1 MRDLAKE
8 EIDVF
13 WEFVKDH
20 IEDMVVEPREREND
34 TYIWMSF
41 DILKDFNDVYQG
53 LCEENGFVVE
63 LMMGAIHTK
72 ASDLLYGYGIKNY
85 LDVWK
90 KRPKGIERRKDWGR
104 NMY

>member
-1 MRDLAKE
+1 MRDLVQE
-8 EIDVF
+8 EIDKF
-13 WEFVKDH
+13 WEFVKEH
-20 IEDMVVEPREREND
+20 IEDIVVEPREREKD

-41 DILKDFNDVYQG
+41 DILEDFNDVYQG
-53 LCEENGFVVE
+53 LCEESGFEVT

-72 ASDLLYGYGIKNY
+72 ASDLFSGYGITNY

-90 KRPKGIERRKDWGR
+90 QRPKGIERRKDWGR